1 MQHFI
6 LLVLETSWK
15 QAVEKKKNVGAI
27 RKELLTTF
35 ERIPYKLLDVKWHDR
50 SF

>member
-6 LLVLETSWK
+6 LLVLEKWK

-35 ERIPYKLLDVKWHDR
+35 ERIPYKLLDVKSHDR